1 MGRWHGITSD
11 SYKRLIIDSGA
22 VYKDFTSQA
31 VPGTL
36 LGATRGGSTFTIE
49 QEIKDMAV
57 DGAKGPVKGGRRITR
72 VNVKLVCNFIEHS
85 ADLWQHALPGSEY
98 ESDFATTYPP
108 APVDDTHVE
117 FRRRLEIALSDYI
130 TNVVIIGQITGT
142 DQAVVCGLKNGLADG
157 NFEMA
162 FVDNEETGLS
172 VQFTGHFRPDC
183 LDEEPWIL
191 WYPEDLT
198 TTTAPVC

>member
-11 SYKRLIIDSGA
+11 TYKRLIIDSGA
-22 VYKDFTSQA
+22 VYKDFTDLA
-31 VPGTL
+31 NPGTRV
-36 LGATRGGSTFTIE
+36 GATRGGSTFTIE

-57 DGAKGPVKGGRRITR
+57 DGAKGPVKGSRRITK

-85 ADLWQHALPGSEY
+85 ADLWEMALPGSEY
-98 ESDFATTYPP
+98 AADFATTI
-108 APVDDTHVE
+108 APVDSDHVE
-117 FRRRLEIALSDYI
+117 FRRSLEIALSDYI
-130 TNVVIIGQITGT
+130 DNVVLIGQITGT
-142 DQAVVCGLKNGLADG
+142 NQAVVCGIKNALADG

-162 FVDNEETGLS
+162 FTDSEETGLS
-172 VQFTGHFRPDC
+172 VQLTGHFDPDN

-198 TTTAPVC
+198 TTTAP